1 MMLHCPL
8 MVQNVN
14 TLFNQES
21 FPTSYTSDIIYML
34 DDN

>member
-1 MMLHCPL
+1 MLHCPL

-14 TLFNQES
+14 TLFKLES
-21 FPTSYTSDIIYML
+21 SQTSYYTSDIIYML